1 MTFQKG
7 ESGNLAGRPRGIR
20 DRRAIIAE
28 ELLEAEADA
37 IVRTALDIAKKGDP
51 WALRLCLERIS
62 PRLRQRPLEFEL
74 PPMRTAADAALA
86 IAAVTQG
93 VADGTLTA
101 SEAADLA
108 RMVQAF
114 AYGLTAADMENRVVA
129 LEAAMTVHTER
140 STRALR

>member
-37 IVRTALDIAKKGDP
+37 IVRTALDLAKKGDP

-86 IAAVTQG
+86 SRPSLRASP
-93 VADGTLTA
+93 TA
-101 SEAADLA
+101 P
-108 RMVQAF
+108 
-114 AYGLTAADMENRVVA
+114 
-129 LEAAMTVHTER
+129 
-140 STRALR
+140 